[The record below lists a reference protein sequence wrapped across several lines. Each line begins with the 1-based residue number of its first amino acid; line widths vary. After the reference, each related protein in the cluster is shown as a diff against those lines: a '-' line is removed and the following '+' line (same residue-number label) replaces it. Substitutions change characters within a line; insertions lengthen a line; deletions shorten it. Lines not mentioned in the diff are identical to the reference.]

1 MDGLQLLKE
10 IDDINKR
17 LKLIS
22 FIIEKPIYKNTLKEE
37 DLQHETSDFMHNVDR
52 IREQITNIEFIKT

>member
-1 MDGLQLLKE
+1 MDGLQLIKE
-10 IDDINKR
+10 ISDINKR

-37 DLQHETSDFMHNVDR
+37 DLQHECYDFMNSVDR
-52 IREQITNIEFIKT
+52 IKEQITNIEFIKI

>member
-1 MDGLQLLKE
+1 MDGLQLLEE
-10 IDDINKR
+10 ISNINKR

-37 DLQHETSDFMHNVDR
+37 DLQHEACDFMNSVDK
-52 IREQITNIEFIKT
+52 IKEQITNIEFIKI